1 MTKRI
6 TLQQWD
12 KKHFDPPHSTRTLRA
27 WAKDGK
33 IQPKPELIGREYRVM
48 EDAVYVPTMRPLNIP
63 PITVIESQDS
73 VVNEI
78 IASGQTQK
86 QRQA

>member
-1 MTKRI
+1 MQKLI
-6 TLQQWD
+6 TLKEWD
-12 KKHFDPPHSTRTLRA
+12 ERHFNPAHSTRTLRT

-33 IQPKPELIGREYRVM
+33 IQPKPQLIGREYRVM
-48 EDAVYVPTMRPLNIP
+48 EDAVYVPTLRPLRIP

-78 IASGQTQK
+78 ILSGQTK
-86 QRQA
+86 NQRQA